1 MLTRPPDKP
10 RPDAKRQRASA
21 AAERRRAWPQTF
33 DSSNC
38 DIFQFKVEMFTR
50 RAELIFNFQMD
61 QIELDRS
68 PMLFVGTNQC
78 PLWS

>member
-33 DSSNC
+33 DLHP
-38 DIFQFKVEMFTR
+38 IVK
-50 RAELIFNFQMD
+50 IPP
-61 QIELDRS
+61 I
-68 PMLFVGTNQC
+68 
-78 PLWS
+78 